1 MRVFHY
7 DDLERDLFTPEIM
20 NTVSAVH
27 EYKGRHDL
35 FIETE
40 PDILKGML
48 EIARIQSTG
57 ASNRIEGI
65 FTSDDRLRELV
76 AYKAEP
82 RNRSEA
88 EIAGYREVLATI
100 HENYEYITPS
110 PNVILQLH
118 RDLYAFTPSA
128 SGGTWKNGDNVIAET
143 GRDGQRRV
151 RFQPVPAFE
160 TPEAVEGLCA
170 AFLEAIRAEKFDPL
184 LLIPAF
190 VLDFLCIHP
199 FNDGNGRMSRL
210 LTLLLLY
217 RAGYPVG
224 KYVSLEMII
233 ERSKETYYEALQA
246 SSQGWHE
253 GSNTYVPFVK
263 YSLGVVLHAYREFTE
278 RVKHVQNKGLSKS
291 ERVRAMFDET
301 PGKLT
306 KKEIAAA
313 CPDISL
319 ATIEAALGEL
329 VKSGYVQKIG
339 AGKKTGYVRG
349 SRSH

>member
-7 DDLERDLFTPEIM
+7 DDLEQDLFTPEIVNM
-20 NTVSAVH
+20 VSAVH

-35 FIETE
+35 FIEAE
-40 PDILKGML
+40 PDILKRML
-48 EIARIQSTG
+48 EVARIQSTG

-65 FTSDDRLRELV
+65 FSSDERLRELV
-76 AYKAEP
+76 AHKAEP

-100 HENYEYITPS
+100 HESYEYIAPS

-128 SGGTWKNGDNVIAET
+128 SGGTWKNGDNVIAEMN
-143 GRDGQRRV
+143 RDGQRRV
-151 RFQPVPAFE
+151 RFQPLSAFE
-160 TPEAVEGLCA
+160 TPEAVQRLCL
-170 AFLEAIRAEKFDPL
+170 AFAEAVRAEKYDPL

-210 LTLLLLY
+210 LTLLLLN

-224 KYVSLEMII
+224 KYVSLETII

-246 SSQGWHE
+246 GSQGWHE
-253 GSNTYVPFVK
+253 GNNTYVPFVK
-263 YSLGVVLHAYREFTE
+263 YSLGVVLKAYREFTE
-278 RVKHVQNKGLSKS
+278 RVKHIQNKGLSKS
-291 ERVRAMFDET
+291 ERVRGMFDET

-313 CPDISL
+313 CLDISL
-319 ATIEAALGEL
+319 ATIEAALGDL
-329 VKSGYVQKIG
+329 VKSGYIQKVG
-339 AGKKTGYVRG
+339 AGKKTGYVR
-349 SRSH
+349 RPT